1 MGIERLDVFSFPV
14 PFKAVFRHASAS
26 RSRAENLIVAARSDD
41 GLTGYGEGCPRD
53 YVTGE
58 TVKGGAAFIRR
69 HAGAIADEVT
79 DGPGLRAWANA
90 HRSEIDEHP
99 AAFCAIELAVLDLLG
114 KAQGAPVEDIV
125 GVPRIDGSFTYSAV
139 LGDSPYLVYRI
150 QLWRYRKKGFTDFKV
165 KVSGDLGRDRRK
177 LGVLKGKQLR
187 VRLDANNL
195 WASADDCIEHL
206 NALGGG
212 VSAIEEPLT
221 AGDLAGFERV
231 SEECGVRII
240 LDESLLRASQLD
252 ELSSPE
258 RWIVNVRVS
267 KMGGIGRALEVV
279 ERAASLGM
287 GVIVGAQVGETSILT
302 RAGLTVMQAAR
313 PVLVASEGA
322 FGTHLL
328 REDLTAES
336 LMFGDGGVLTLADS
350 GAPGLGLAVH
360 EEMLAEV

>member
-1 MGIERLDVFSFPV
+1 MRIERSDVYSFPV

-58 TVKGGAAFIRR
+58 TVEGGAAFIRR
-69 HAGAIADEVT
+69 HAQAVADEVT
-79 DGPGLRAWANA
+79 DGASLRAWADA
-90 HRSEIDEHP
+90 HRAEIDEHP

-114 KAQGAPVEDIV
+114 KAEGVPVEDVV
-125 GVPRIDGSFTYSAV
+125 GVPRIDGGFTYSAV
-139 LGDSPYLVYRI
+139 LGDSPYLVYRL
-150 QLWRYRKKGFTDFKV
+150 QFFRYRRKGFQDFKV

-177 LGVLKGKQLR
+177 LRVLEKKHLR

-195 WASADDCIEHL
+195 WASADKCIAHL
-206 NALGGG
+206 SALGS
-212 VSAIEEPLT
+212 VFAVEEPLT

-231 SEECGVRII
+231 SEACGVRIV

-252 ELSSPE
+252 GLSNPE

-267 KMGGIGRALEVV
+267 KMGGIGRSLEVV

-313 PVLVASEGA
+313 PVLAACEGA

-336 LMFGDGGVLTLADS
+336 LMFGDGGVLTLAGA
-350 GAPGLGLAVH
+350 GAPGLGLAVR
-360 EEMLAEV
+360 EGMLVAA

>member
-1 MGIERLDVFSFPV
+1 MRIERLDVYSFPV

-26 RSRAENLIVAARSDD
+26 RSRAENLIVAARSAG

-58 TVKGGAAFIRR
+58 TVEGGAAFIRR
-69 HAGAIADEVT
+69 HAQAIAGEVVDAT
-79 DGPGLRAWANA
+79 SLRAWADA

-114 KAQGAPVEDIV
+114 KAQGVPVEDVV
-125 GVPRIDGSFTYSAV
+125 GIPRLDGGFTYSAV
-139 LGDSPYLVYRI
+139 LGDSPYLVYRL
-150 QLWRYRKKGFTDFKV
+150 QLFRYRRKGFTDFKV
-165 KVSGDLGRDRRK
+165 KVSGDLNRDRRK
-177 LGVLKGKQLR
+177 LRVFGKKHLR

-195 WASADDCIEHL
+195 WADADACIAHL

-212 VSAIEEPLT
+212 VFAVEEPLT

-252 ELSSPE
+252 GLSSPE

-267 KMGGIGRALEVV
+267 KMGGIGRSLEVV

-287 GVIVGAQVGETSILT
+287 GVVVGSQVGETSILT

-313 PVLVASEGA
+313 PVLAASEGA

-336 LMFGDGGVLTLADS
+336 LMFGNGGVLTIPDA
-350 GAPGLGLAVH
+350 GAPGLGLAMR
-360 EEMLAEV
+360 EGMLTPV

>member
-1 MGIERLDVFSFPV
+1 MRIERLDVFSFPV

-26 RSRAENLIVAARSDD
+26 RSRAENLIVAARSAG

-58 TVKGGAAFIRR
+58 TVEDGAEFIRR
-69 HAGAIADEVT
+69 YAQAIADEVT
-79 DGPGLRAWANA
+79 DGPSLRAWADA

-114 KAQGAPVEDIV
+114 KAEGAPVENVV
-125 GVPRIDGSFTYSAV
+125 GVPRLDGGFTYSAV
-139 LGDSPYLVYRI
+139 LGDSPYLVYRL
-150 QLWRYRKKGFTDFKV
+150 QLFRYRRKGFTDFKV
-165 KVSGDLGRDRRK
+165 KVSGNLGRDRRK
-177 LGVLKGKQLR
+177 LRTLGKKQLR

-195 WASADDCIEHL
+195 WDDADACIAHL
-206 NALGGG
+206 KVLGGG
-212 VSAIEEPLT
+212 VFAVEEPLT

-252 ELSSPE
+252 ELGSPE

-267 KMGGIGRALEVV
+267 KMGGIGRSLEVV
-279 ERAASLGM
+279 ERAANLGM

-313 PVLVASEGA
+313 PVLAASEGA

-336 LMFGDGGVLTLADS
+336 LMFGDRGVLTIADP
-350 GAPGLGLAVH
+350 GAPGLGLAVR
-360 EEMLAEV
+360 EGMLVAV

>member
-1 MGIERLDVFSFPV
+1 MRIERLDVFSFPV

-26 RSRAENLIVAARSDD
+26 RSRAENLIVAARTAN
-41 GLTGYGEGCPRD
+41 GATGYGEGCPRD

-58 TVKGGAAFIRR
+58 TVEGGAAFIRR
-69 HAGAIADEVT
+69 HAQAMADEVT
-79 DGPGLRAWANA
+79 DSASLRAWADA

-114 KAQGAPVEDIV
+114 KTEGVPVEDV
-125 GVPRIDGSFTYSAV
+125 LGVPRLDGEFVYSAV
-139 LGDSPYLVYRI
+139 LGDSPYLVYRV
-150 QLWRYRKKGFTDFKV
+150 QFFRYRRKGFTDFKV
-165 KVSGDLGRDRRK
+165 KVSGDLKRDRRK
-177 LGVLKGKQLR
+177 LRVFGKKRLR

-195 WASADDCIEHL
+195 WSSADDCIAHL
-206 NALGGG
+206 EALGGD
-212 VSAIEEPLT
+212 VYAVEEPLT

-231 SEECGVRII
+231 SEACGVRII

-267 KMGGIGRALEVV
+267 KMGGIGRSLEVV
-279 ERAASLGM
+279 ERAARLGV

-302 RAGLTVMQAAR
+302 RAGLSVMQAAQ
-313 PVLVASEGA
+313 PVLEASEGA

-328 REDLTAES
+328 KEDLTAES
-336 LMFGDGGVLTLADS
+336 LMFGDGGVLTVADEA
-350 GAPGLGLAVH
+350 APGLGLAVR
-360 EEMLAEV
+360 EGMLVPA

>member
-1 MGIERLDVFSFPV
+1 MRIESLDVFSFPV

-58 TVKGGAAFIRR
+58 TVEGGAAFIRR
-69 HAGAIADEVT
+69 HADAIASEVT
-79 DGPGLRAWANA
+79 DAVGLRAWADA
-90 HRSEIDEHP
+90 HRSEVDDHP

-114 KAQGAPVEDIV
+114 KAEGMPVEDVV
-125 GVPRIDGSFTYSAV
+125 GVPRLDGSFTYSAV
-139 LGDSPYLVYRI
+139 LGDSPYLVYRL
-150 QLWRYRKKGFTDFKV
+150 QLLRYRRKGFTDFKV
-165 KVSGDLGRDRRK
+165 KVSGDLRRDRRK
-177 LGVLKGKQLR
+177 LRALGKKQLR

-195 WASADDCIEHL
+195 WSSADDCIAHL

-212 VSAIEEPLT
+212 VFAVEEPLT
-221 AGDLAGFERV
+221 AGDLAGFARV
-231 SEECGVRII
+231 SEECGVRIV

-252 ELSSPE
+252 DLSSPE

-267 KMGGIGRALEVV
+267 KMGGIGRSLEVV

-313 PVLVASEGA
+313 PVLAASEGA

-336 LMFGDGGVLTLADS
+336 LMFGDGGVLTIPDAA
-350 GAPGLGLAVH
+350 APGLGLAVR
-360 EEMLAEV
+360 EGMLAGA

>member
-1 MGIERLDVFSFPV
+1 MRIERLDVFSFPV

-26 RSRAENLIVAARSDD
+26 RSRAENLIVSARSA
-41 GLTGYGEGCPRD
+41 GVTGYGEGCPRD

-58 TVKGGAAFIRR
+58 TVEDGAEFIRR
-69 HAGAIADEVT
+69 HAQGIADEVT
-79 DGPGLRAWANA
+79 DNASLRAWADA

-114 KAQGAPVEDIV
+114 RTEGAPVEDIV
-125 GVPRIDGSFTYSAV
+125 GVPRLDGGFTYSAV
-139 LGDSPYLVYRI
+139 LGDSPYLVYRL
-150 QLWRYRKKGFTDFKV
+150 QLFRYRRKGFTDFKV
-165 KVSGDLGRDRRK
+165 KVSGDLGRDQRK
-177 LGVLKGKQLR
+177 LRALGKRLR

-195 WASADDCIEHL
+195 WDDADECIAHL

-212 VSAIEEPLT
+212 VFAVEEPLT

-252 ELSSPE
+252 DLSDPE

-267 KMGGIGRALEVV
+267 KMGGIGRSLEVV
-279 ERAASLGM
+279 ERAVRLGM
-287 GVIVGAQVGETSILT
+287 GVVVGAQVGETSILT

-313 PVLVASEGA
+313 PVLAASEGA

-328 REDLTAES
+328 REDLTGES
-336 LMFGDGGVLTLADS
+336 LMFGDGGVLTIRNPD
-350 GAPGLGLAVH
+350 APGLGLAVR
-360 EEMLAEV
+360 EEMLAAV